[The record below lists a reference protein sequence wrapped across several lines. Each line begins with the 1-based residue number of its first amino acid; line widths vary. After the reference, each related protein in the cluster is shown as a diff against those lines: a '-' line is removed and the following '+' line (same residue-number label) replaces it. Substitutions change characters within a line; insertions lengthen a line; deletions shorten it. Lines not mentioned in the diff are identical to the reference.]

1 MICQIQKRFR
11 DDENTHMQN
20 QAIDSSPSKREF
32 SVANEHVYD
41 RSGPVRWILSHLIRY
56 PHFLASFLIAATLTN
71 VLFSAVPRLTGMAF
85 DEVLQPEPSPSRL
98 LSIALSILGLVLVR
112 GLLDMTN
119 SWSVET
125 LGQRMERDARE
136 ELYIS
141 LLGKSQT
148 FHNRQRVGDIMARST
163 NDVRQLNPM
172 MNPGVSLITESMIGL
187 IAPLVF
193 IGFLRL
199 ELLVAPVLFVIAYA
213 FALRR
218 YVRQLNPVA
227 GEQRWRFGEMNA
239 GLTETITGIEVVKS
253 AVQEEQERRKFIG
266 NARRVRDLFV
276 RQGEIEARYLPIL
289 LLGIAITGAF
299 AHGLWL
305 VSRGA
310 LSIGELVAY
319 MGLMG
324 VLRFP
329 AFISIFTFSLVQMG
343 IAGAR
348 RILDLMKEE
357 TELDENRA
365 GHTASLRGDIVFEH
379 VTFRL
384 DSDPDNPPVLR
395 DISFRA
401 APGETVAIVGQTGS
415 GKTTLTKLV
424 NRTYDV
430 NEGRILIDGVD
441 VRDWNL
447 DSLRSQISTIEQD
460 IFLFSRPIDENI
472 AFSLGQQ
479 TDPAAIEAAAK
490 AAQAHDFIQGF
501 ANGYKTVVG
510 ERGVTLSGGQR
521 QRIAIA
527 RALLTDPRILI
538 LDDSTSAIDSATE
551 DQIQRAIKRVLKGR
565 TTLLITHRLS
575 QIRWADR
582 ILVLDRNEILDQ
594 GTHEELMQRCELYRR
609 IFAKYE

>member
-1 MICQIQKRFR
+1 
-11 DDENTHMQN
+11 MQN
-20 QAIDSSPSKREF
+20 QAIAPSQSKREF
-32 SVANEHVYD
+32 SVPDEHIYN
-41 RSGPVRWILSHLIRY
+41 RAGPVRWIISHLVRY
-56 PHFLASFLIAATLTN
+56 PHLLASFLLAATLTN
-71 VLFSAVPRLTGMAF
+71 VLFSTVPRLTGLAF
-85 DEVLQPEPSPSRL
+85 DEVLKPEPNTGRL
-98 LSIALSILGLVLVR
+98 LTIALSILGLVIVR

-125 LGQRMERDARE
+125 LGQRMERDARD

-148 FHNRQRVGDIMARST
+148 FHNRQRVGDIMARAT

-172 MNPGVSLITESMIGL
+172 MNPGVSLIIESSIGI

-193 IGFLRL
+193 IAFLRP
-199 ELLVAPVLFVIAYA
+199 ELLVAPVLFVIGHI

-218 YVRQLNPVA
+218 YVNQLNPVA

-253 AVQEEQERRKFIG
+253 AVQEVQERRKFLE

-276 RQGEIEARYLPIL
+276 KQGEIEARYLPLL
-289 LLGIAITGAF
+289 LLGFAITGAF

-305 VSRGA
+305 VSQGA

-348 RILDLMKEE
+348 RILELMKEE

-365 GHTASLRGDIVFEH
+365 GHSATLRGEIIFDD

-384 DSDPDNPPVLR
+384 DNDPNANPVLKN
-395 DISFRA
+395 ISFRA
-401 APGETVAIVGQTGS
+401 APGETIAIVGQTGS

-430 NEGRILIDGVD
+430 DEGRILIDGVD

-479 TDPAAIEAAAK
+479 ADHSAIEYAAK

-501 ANGYKTVVG
+501 SKGYETIVG

-538 LDDSTSAIDSATE
+538 LDDSTSAIDSGTE
-551 DQIQRAIKRVLKGR
+551 DQIQRAIKRVLEGR

-582 ILVLDRNEILDQ
+582 ILVLDHNEIVDQ
-594 GTHEELMQRCELYRR
+594 GTHEELMQQCDLYRR
-609 IFAKYE
+609 IFARYD